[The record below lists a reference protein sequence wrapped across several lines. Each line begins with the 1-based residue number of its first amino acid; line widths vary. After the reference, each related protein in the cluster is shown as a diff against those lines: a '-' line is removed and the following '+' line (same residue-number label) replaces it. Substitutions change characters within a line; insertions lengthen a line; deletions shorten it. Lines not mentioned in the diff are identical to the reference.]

1 MDFGQA
7 VDDAGGLLTLLGLL
21 SVIPVLFVMTQNIG
35 NPDFDMMSIFIYAM
49 NGIVEALMP
58 AISLTIIVAVTLY
71 LLANP
76 GS

>member
-58 AISLTIIVAVTLY
+58 AIGLTIIVAVTLY

>member
-35 NPDFDMMSIFIYAM
+35 NPDSDMMSIFIYAM

-58 AISLTIIVAVTLY
+58 AIGLTIIVAVTLY

>member
-1 MDFGQA
+1 MDFWQA

-58 AISLTIIVAVTLY
+58 AIGLTIIVAVTLY